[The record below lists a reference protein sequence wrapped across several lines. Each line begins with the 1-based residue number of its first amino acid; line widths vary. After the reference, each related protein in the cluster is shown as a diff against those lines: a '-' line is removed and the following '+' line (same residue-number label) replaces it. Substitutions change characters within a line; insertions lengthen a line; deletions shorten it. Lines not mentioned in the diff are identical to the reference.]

1 MKLLESFTSYYE
13 GFLDVVYPRNCTICQ
28 TALHKSEYQLCI
40 KCQLLLPII
49 NRKGPEINEFKSR
62 FWGRVKVKQCYAY
75 LRYDKSFSIKKILM
89 EIKYKRNK
97 ELAEFFGKCMG
108 ECFLENYSVS
118 FDSIIPVPLH
128 PKKEKLRGFNQSEI
142 IAKGF
147 SESIGVNL
155 DTQSVIRVKNTK
167 TQTKMDRKERWE
179 NVKTIFSVVDQEQ
192 IKDKKI
198 VLLDDVVTTGST
210 LESLS
215 ETVLMAGASEINFA
229 VLAIA
234 I

>member
-1 MKLLESFTSYYE
+1 MKLVDSVTSYYE
-13 GFLDVVYPRNCTICQ
+13 GFLDVIYPRNCSVCH
-28 TALHKSEYQLCI
+28 TALHKHEYQLCI
-40 KCQLLLPII
+40 KCHLLLPVI
-49 NRKGPEINEFKSR
+49 NRNGPEINEFKSR
-62 FWGRVKVKQCYAY
+62 FWGRVKVEQCYAY
-75 LRYDKSFSIKKILM
+75 LRYDKSISIKKILM
-89 EIKYKRNK
+89 EIKYKGNK
-97 ELAEFFGKCMG
+97 ELAEFLGKCMG
-108 ECFLENYSVS
+108 ECFLENNSGT
-118 FDSIIPVPLH
+118 FDAIIPVPLH

-179 NVKTIFSVVDQEQ
+179 NVKTIFSVVDQDQ

-210 LESLS
+210 LESLA
-215 ETVLMAGASEINFA
+215 ETVLKAGASEINFV